1 MLEFYQYHIY
11 CRELWCRSV
20 KKTQNQTRQGS
31 LLKLVKVNEFSSS
44 IYEPEQVLYNVKNLP
59 SGNTTVFSFYLNCI
73 IAIGILFSFLRFKAP
88 IDYALLD
95 LLVFMAC
102 ISRKN
107 CYFSLFIC
115 HVRQTRE
122 NYQRKFKVYSLNL

>member
-1 MLEFYQYHIY
+1 MLLCE
-11 CRELWCRSV
+11 
-20 KKTQNQTRQGS
+20 KTQNQTRQGS
-31 LLKLVKVNEFSSS
+31 LLKLVKVDEFSSS

-59 SGNTTVFSFYLNCI
+59 SGNTTGFSFYLNCI

-88 IDYALLD
+88 IDYAFLD
-95 LLVFMAC
+95 RFYHHRKLVFMAC

-115 HVRQTRE
+115 HVRETRE
-122 NYQRKFKVYSLNL
+122 HYQRKFKVYSLNL